1 MTITPGAILLGV
13 ALLILVLL
21 FVARPL
27 LLRRANEPAPTS
39 RQTLQAQK
47 DAYLEQI
54 ADLDFDHE
62 TGKLPE
68 SVYERE
74 RRQLLIQAALILR
87 QLDTLGNGHGHVQ
100 EMGQEQEAE
109 PAAGAP
115 QRGDA
120 EAQIEQAIMALRQQ
134 RMPPGRRPAP
144 APNGGSRAYCPHCG
158 TPVRPNDNFCRSCG
172 HSLRQQ
178 T

>member
-27 LLRRANEPAPTS
+27 LLRRENVSASAS
-39 RQTLQAQK
+39 RENLQAQK

-62 TGKLPE
+62 TGKVPH

-74 RRQLLIQAALILR
+74 RRQLLIQAALVLR
-87 QLDTLGNGHGHVQ
+87 KLDTLGNGHH
-100 EMGQEQEAE
+100 GQIGQTK
-109 PAAGAP
+109 PAKP
-115 QRGDA
+115 VTTDV
-120 EAQIEQAIMALRQQ
+120 ETQIEQAILALRQQ
-134 RMPPGRRPAP
+134 RTLPGWRPSP
-144 APNGGSRAYCPHCG
+144 APNGGSQAYCPHCG
-158 TPVRPNDNFCRSCG
+158 KPVRANDNFCRSCG